1 MGVKSCIEFLS
12 TQLSGKLKQKKKK
25 QVLIQISFISVH
37 SLLVR
42 QELLTAHDR
51 ISLLQDH
58 LAVTRIHSRGTTP
71 LRPSPPDN
79 IHASADHTY
88 NHTYTSTV
96 TSEANHGRFSPV
108 KAPSGSSSLT
118 GSSNG
123 SLWFSGQSSSTSPV
137 SEGLKSREDGEPV
150 AGGGVA
156 KGSSAVPQRTSSFH
170 GFNKS

>member
-1 MGVKSCIEFLS
+1 MGVLELYRIFVYTIEWEIE
-12 TQLSGKLKQKKKK
+12 TEKKK
-25 QVLIQISFISVH
+25 QVLIQVSFISVH

-137 SEGLKSREDGEPV
+137 SEG
-150 AGGGVA
+150 
-156 KGSSAVPQRTSSFH
+156 
-170 GFNKS
+170 